1 MGDHVR
7 VRPVLVPTTAV
18 SLALALA
25 LAFGAAPAGADGTTL
40 GQTGVAVVC
49 STAVPAGVV
58 LSPEGA
64 GGATYTARMRGV
76 VTSFSHLANNVA
88 GQVRA
93 VVFADS
99 TVAGH
104 QTVVATSARMTVT
117 RSQLNTFP
125 VRLPIAKGQRI
136 GLGFTAPNMACATPG
151 LGGDATLVATAFD
164 PDSTSDFAS
173 AGVLAFG
180 GSTAYRPN
188 ISAVLEPD
196 ADGDGFGDVTQDGC
210 PRSAL
215 SQAACP
221 DPDTSITK
229 RPRRFRANGKVK
241 IAFTAT
247 IAGSTFQCSTDRRT
261 FRTCA
266 SPFKKTLGVGTHL
279 IRIRAVSPAGIED
292 PEPSRVRVT
301 IRR

>member
-1 MGDHVR
+1 VGDHVR

-18 SLALALA
+18 SLAVALA
-25 LAFGAAPAGADGTTL
+25 LGAAPAGADETTL

-58 LSPEGA
+58 LGPEGA
-64 GGATYTARMRGV
+64 GGATYTAPMQGV

-93 VVFADS
+93 LVLADS
-99 TVAGH
+99 AVAGH
-104 QTVVATSARMTVT
+104 QIVVATSARMTVT
-117 RSQLNTFP
+117 RSRLNTFP
-125 VRLPIAKGQRI
+125 VRLPIVKGQRV

-196 ADGDGFGDVTQDGC
+196 ADGDGFGDVSQDAC

-247 IAGSTFQCSTDRRT
+247 IAGSRFQCSTDRRK

-266 SPFKKTLGVGTHL
+266 SPFKKTLGIGTHL

-292 PEPSRVRVT
+292 PQPSRVRVT